1 MDAAMVNAFTDV
13 IVNTFQ
19 TSVSAEPFRC
29 TGFKKI
35 EGPVVKDSGI
45 LCVLPFSGALEGSLV
60 IALPEPTAM
69 AVYKAMMFE
78 DAKNISEVIEALG
91 EILNIVNGNAKA
103 SLQSKGKSVKF
114 EQAKVFNEAPLQ
126 AESASPWLLVP
137 MAFKELGRFDI
148 FIAMK

>member
-29 TGFKKI
+29 TNFKKV
-35 EGPVVKDSGI
+35 EGSVLKESGI
-45 LCVLPFSGALEGSLV
+45 LCVLPFNGAIEGSLA
-60 IALPEPTAM
+60 IHLPESTAM

-78 DAKNISEVIEALG
+78 DAKNISEVVEALG
-91 EILNIVNGNAKA
+91 EILNIVNGNVKA
-103 SLQSKGKSVKF
+103 SLQSKGKAIKF
-114 EQAKVFNEAPLQ
+114 DKAQVTNDPPLQ
-126 AESASPWLLVP
+126 ADSVSPWLLVP